1 MTRAEFFQRQLGA
14 LRKDLPAGTR
24 LPPVRTLLKEYHISL
39 TTFNKAVKHF
49 KDAGRLR
56 AIHGSGIYVDKLPEK
71 IGGEPVEVV
80 NILFFGYRSSL
91 TSEGFIRS
99 LSNLLGLQLSL
110 AGMSATF
117 TLFPPEASL
126 EAVKQKLKKMR
137 PQAVITINMYNPGI
151 TQYLRSRGI
160 PYICITPAHPA
171 DQEYSLYLDDAS
183 IMKQIL
189 DYLTKLG
196 HRHICYIHGVS
207 TQWYLRWEHIRERE
221 FYRCCTMHNIVP
233 NLNLV
238 RFGNFSP
245 EGSAAAIREIL
256 NQGCKFTAVIADD
269 HIVSGVYRELARAGL
284 RIPEDVSV
292 IGINDLELAC
302 HLLPPL
308 TTVRNSTEELARL
321 AVAGLVRRIAGE
333 TDFTIPPLPVELI
346 VRDSATKCSSIQSG

>member
-14 LRKDLPAGTR
+14 LLKDLPAGTR

-126 EAVKQKLKKMR
+126 ETVKQKLKKMR

-207 TQWYLRWEHIRERE
+207 TKWYLALGT
-221 FYRCCTMHNIVP
+221 YPGT
-233 NLNLV
+233 
-238 RFGNFSP
+238 
-245 EGSAAAIREIL
+245 
-256 NQGCKFTAVIADD
+256 
-269 HIVSGVYRELARAGL
+269 
-284 RIPEDVSV
+284 
-292 IGINDLELAC
+292 GI
-302 HLLPPL
+302 
-308 TTVRNSTEELARL
+308 
-321 AVAGLVRRIAGE
+321 
-333 TDFTIPPLPVELI
+333 LPVLHHAQHRTEPE
-346 VRDSATKCSSIQSG
+346 SGSFRQLFTGGKRCGNPGNPESGLQVYCRNRG